1 MIGAIGRDAM
11 GRAVTTTARR
21 FIAALALLA
30 VAAPP
35 PAVADDVADFYR
47 GKTLTIVVA
56 HEPGTGFD
64 VYARVLQRHL
74 RRHIPGNPGV
84 VVQNMPGVGGIAAA
98 NWLYNVAPKDGTVV
112 SSFVYTVP
120 FEPLM
125 ANNAARFD
133 PAKFNWIG
141 NMEEGVAVC
150 GLSKAAGVATFD
162 DMRRTETLIGGA
174 SITGALM
181 RSALAVKNLFGAKI
195 RVVAGY
201 KGTASMKIAVA
212 RGEIHG
218 VCGLLMSTITSA
230 WREDYQAGNFRPMI
244 QLSGRTRIPSI
255 TSVDDFAKS
264 DEDRQVHGLIFGA
277 QALGKLYAAPPGI
290 PVALRDALRA
300 ALNATMKDPAFV
312 AEAAKTQM
320 DVSPMTG
327 TEVEAFIAGLSAAS
341 PAVIARVKQAYT
353 P

>member
-1 MIGAIGRDAM
+1 MIDAKRGNAM
-11 GRAVTTTARR
+11 GGSVITTTARYV
-21 FIAALALLA
+21 IAMALLA
-30 VAAPP
+30 GVTM
-35 PAVADDVADFYR
+35 PAGADEVADFYK
-47 GKTLTIVVA
+47 GKTVTLVVG

-74 RRHIPGNPGV
+74 RPHIPGNPSV
-84 VVQNMPGVGGIAAA
+84 IVQNMPGVGGIAAA
-98 NWLYNVAPKDGTVV
+98 NWLYNSAPRDGTVV

-133 PAKFNWIG
+133 PTKFNWIG

-150 GLSKAAGVATFD
+150 GLSKAAGVTTFEQ
-162 DMRRTETLIGGA
+162 MRTTETLIGGA
-174 SITGALM
+174 SVNGALA

-201 KGTASMKIAVA
+201 KGTASMKIAIA
-212 RGEIHG
+212 RDEIRG
-218 VCGLLMSTITSA
+218 VCGLLMSTITST
-230 WREDYQAGNFRPMI
+230 WREDYEAGNFFPVI
-244 QLSGRTRIPSI
+244 QLSGRTRIGKI
-255 TSVDDFAKS
+255 ANVDDFVKS
-264 DEDRQVHGLIFGA
+264 DDDRQVHGLIFGA
-277 QALGKLYAAPPGI
+277 QALGKLYAAPPGV
-290 PVALRDALRA
+290 PAVRRDALRA
-300 ALNATMKDPAFV
+300 ALMAAMKDPAFV

-327 TEVEAFIAGLSAAS
+327 AEVEAFIAGLSVAS
-341 PAVIARVKQAYT
+341 PAVIERVKQAYM

>member
-1 MIGAIGRDAM
+1 M
-11 GRAVTTTARR
+11 GMVMTTARHL
-21 FIAALALLA
+21 FAAVALL
-30 VAAPP
+30 VAAAPS
-35 PAVADDVADFYR
+35 AVADDVADFYK
-47 GKTLTIVVA
+47 GKTLTIVVG

-98 NWLYNVAPKDGTVV
+98 NWLYNAAPRDGTVV

-133 PAKFNWIG
+133 PTKFNWIG

-150 GLSKAAGVATFD
+150 GLSKAAGVATFE
-162 DMRRTETLIGGA
+162 DMRTTETLIGGA
-174 SITGALM
+174 SVNGALA
-181 RSALAVKNLFGAKI
+181 RSAFAVKNLFGAKMKI
-195 RVVAGY
+195 VAGY

-230 WREDYQAGNFRPMI
+230 WREDYEAGNFRPMI
-244 QLSGRTRIPSI
+244 QLSGRKRIPSI
-255 TSVDDFAKS
+255 PSVDDFAKS

-277 QALGKLYAAPPGI
+277 QALGKLYAAPPGV
-290 PVALRDALRA
+290 PAPLRDALRA
-300 ALNATMKDPAFV
+300 ALLATMKDAAFV

-327 TEVEAFIAGLSAAS
+327 SEVEAFIAGLSAPS
-341 PAVIARVKQAYT
+341 PSVIARVKQAFA

>member
-1 MIGAIGRDAM
+1 M
-11 GRAVTTTARR
+11 GMVMTTARH
-21 FIAALALLA
+21 FFAAVALL
-30 VAAPP
+30 VAAAP
-35 PAVADDVADFYR
+35 PAVADDVADFYK

-133 PAKFNWIG
+133 PTKFNWIG

-150 GLSKAAGVATFD
+150 GLAKAAGVATFE
-162 DMRRTETLIGGA
+162 DMRKTETLIGGA

-230 WREDYQAGNFRPMI
+230 WREDYEAGNFRPMI
-244 QLSGRTRIPSI
+244 QLSGRMRIPSI
-255 TSVDDFAKS
+255 PSVDDFAKS

-300 ALNATMKDPAFV
+300 ALLATMKDAAFV
-312 AEAAKTQM
+312 AEAARTQM

>member
-1 MIGAIGRDAM
+1 MM
-11 GRAVTTTARR
+11 TARW
-21 FIAALALLA
+21 IVAA
-30 VAAPP
+30 VALVAAAQ
-35 PAVADDVADFYR
+35 PAAADDVADFYK
-47 GKTLTIVVA
+47 GKSVTIVVG

-74 RRHIPGNPGV
+74 RHYIPGSPGV

-98 NWLYNVAPKDGTVV
+98 NWLYNAAPKDGTVV

-133 PAKFNWIG
+133 PTKFSWIG

-150 GLSKAAGVATFD
+150 GLSKAAGVLTFD
-162 DMRRTETLIGGA
+162 DMRKIDTLIGGA
-174 SITGALM
+174 SVNGALA
-181 RSALAVKNLFGAKI
+181 RSALAVKNLFGARIK
-195 RVVAGY
+195 VVAGY

-212 RGEIHG
+212 RGEVHG
-218 VCGLLMSTITSA
+218 VCGLLMSTITST
-230 WREDYQAGNFRPMI
+230 WREEYEAGNFRPII
-244 QLSGRTRIPSI
+244 QLSGRTRVG
-255 TSVDDFAKS
+255 TMTHVDDLVKS
-264 DEDRQVHGLIFGA
+264 EDDRQVHGLIFGA

-290 PVALRDALRA
+290 PAARRDALRTALMA
-300 ALNATMKDPAFV
+300 AMKDPAFV

-327 TEVEAFIAGLSAAS
+327 AEVETFIAGLSAPS
-341 PAVIARVKQAYT
+341 PAVMARVKQAFT

>member
-1 MIGAIGRDAM
+1 M
-11 GRAVTTTARR
+11 TTARH
-21 FIAALALLA
+21 FIAVLALLA
-30 VAAPP
+30 AAAP
-35 PAVADDVADFYR
+35 AAADDVADFYK
-47 GKTLTIVVA
+47 GKTLTIVVG

-74 RRHIPGNPGV
+74 RRHIPGSPGV

-98 NWLYNVAPKDGTVV
+98 NWLYNAAPKDGTVV

-133 PAKFNWIG
+133 PTKFNWIG

-150 GLSKAAGVATFD
+150 GLSKAAGIASFD
-162 DMRRTETLIGGA
+162 DMRTTETLMGGA

-181 RSALAVKNLFGAKI
+181 RSSLAVRNLFGARI

-201 KGTASMKIAVA
+201 KGTASMKIAIA

-230 WREDYQAGNFRPMI
+230 WREDYEAGNFLPVI
-244 QLSGRTRIPSI
+244 QLSGRARIPSI
-255 TSVDDFAKS
+255 PNVDDFAKS
-264 DEDRQVHGLIFGA
+264 DQDRQVHGLIFGA
-277 QALGKLYAAPPGI
+277 QALGKLYAAPPGV
-290 PVALRDALRA
+290 PVALRDALRT
-300 ALNATMKDPAFV
+300 ALMATMQDPAFV

-341 PAVIARVKQAYT
+341 PAVIARVKQAFT

>member
-1 MIGAIGRDAM
+1 MNPKRTL
-11 GRAVTTTARR
+11 AVV
-21 FIAALALLA
+21 ALLA
-30 VAAPP
+30 VVTPAA
-35 PAVADDVADFYR
+35 ADDVADFYK
-47 GKTLTIVVA
+47 GKTVTIVVA

-74 RRHIPGNPGV
+74 RRHIPGSPGV

-98 NWLYNVAPKDGTVV
+98 NWLYSSAPRDGTVL

-125 ANNAARFD
+125 ANSAARFD
-133 PAKFNWIG
+133 PTKFNWIG

-150 GLSKAAGVATFD
+150 GLAKAAGVASFD
-162 DMRRTETLIGGA
+162 EMRTTETMIGGA
-174 SITGALM
+174 SVNGALM
-181 RSALAVKNLFGAKI
+181 RSALAVKNLFGARMKL
-195 RVVAGY
+195 VAGY
-201 KGTASMKIAVA
+201 KGTASMKIAIA
-212 RGEIHG
+212 RGEVHG

-230 WREDYQAGNFRPMI
+230 WREDYEAGNFRPII
-244 QLSGRTRIPSI
+244 QLSGRARIPSI
-255 TSVDDFAKS
+255 PNVDDFAKS

-277 QALGKLYAAPPGI
+277 QALGKLYAAPPDI
-290 PVALRDALRA
+290 PVARRDALRS
-300 ALNATMKDPAFV
+300 ALMTTMKDPAFV

-327 TEVEAFIAGLSAAS
+327 EEVEAFIAGLSGAS
-341 PAVIARVKQAYT
+341 PAVLARVKQAFA

>member
-1 MIGAIGRDAM
+1 M
-11 GRAVTTTARR
+11 TTARH
-21 FIAALALLA
+21 FIAVLALLA
-30 VAAPP
+30 AAAP
-35 PAVADDVADFYR
+35 AAADDVADFYK
-47 GKTLTIVVA
+47 GKTLTIVVG

-98 NWLYNVAPKDGTVV
+98 NWLYNAAPKDGTVV

-133 PAKFNWIG
+133 PTKFNWIG

-150 GLSKAAGVATFD
+150 GLSKAAGIATFD
-162 DMRRTETLIGGA
+162 HMRTTETLMGGA
-174 SITGALM
+174 SVTGALM
-181 RSALAVKNLFGAKI
+181 RSSLAVRNLFGARI

-201 KGTASMKIAVA
+201 KGTASMKIAIA

-230 WREDYQAGNFRPMI
+230 WREDYEAGNFLPVI
-244 QLSGRTRIPSI
+244 QLSGRARIASI
-255 TSVDDFAKS
+255 PNVDDFAKS
-264 DEDRQVHGLIFGA
+264 DQDRQVHGLIFGA
-277 QALGKLYAAPPGI
+277 QALGKLYAAPPEI
-290 PVALRDALRA
+290 PASRRDALRTALMA
-300 ALNATMKDPAFV
+300 AMQDPAFV

-327 TEVEAFIAGLSAAS
+327 AEVEAFIAGLSSAS
-341 PAVIARVKQAYT
+341 PIVVARMKQAFK

>member
-1 MIGAIGRDAM
+1 M
-11 GRAVTTTARR
+11 GMVMTTARHL
-21 FIAALALLA
+21 FAAVALL
-30 VAAPP
+30 VAAAPS
-35 PAVADDVADFYR
+35 AVADDVADFYK
-47 GKTLTIVVA
+47 GKTLTIVVG

-98 NWLYNVAPKDGTVV
+98 NWLYNAAPRDGTVV

-133 PAKFNWIG
+133 PTKFNWIG

-150 GLSKAAGVATFD
+150 GLSKAAGVATFE
-162 DMRRTETLIGGA
+162 DMRTTETLIGGA
-174 SITGALM
+174 SVNGALA
-181 RSALAVKNLFGAKI
+181 RSALAVKNLFGAKMKI
-195 RVVAGY
+195 VAGY

-230 WREDYQAGNFRPMI
+230 WREDYEAGNFRPMI
-244 QLSGRTRIPSI
+244 QLSGRKRIPSI
-255 TSVDDFAKS
+255 PSVDDFAKS

-277 QALGKLYAAPPGI
+277 QALGKLYAAPPGV
-290 PVALRDALRA
+290 PAPLRDALRA
-300 ALNATMKDPAFV
+300 ALLATMKDAAFV

-327 TEVEAFIAGLSAAS
+327 SEVEAFIAGLSAPS
-341 PAVIARVKQAYT
+341 PSVIARVKQAFA

>member
-1 MIGAIGRDAM
+1 
-11 GRAVTTTARR
+11 
-21 FIAALALLA
+21 
-30 VAAPP
+30 
-35 PAVADDVADFYR
+35 
-47 GKTLTIVVA
+47 
-56 HEPGTGFD
+56 
-64 VYARVLQRHL
+64 VLQRHL
-74 RRHIPGNPGV
+74 RPYIPGNPTL

-98 NWLYNVAPKDGTVV
+98 NWLYNAAPKDGTVV

-125 ANNAARFD
+125 ANNNARFD
-133 PAKFNWIG
+133 PTKFNWIG

-150 GLSKAAGVATFD
+150 GLSKAPGVATFEQ
-162 DMRRTETLIGGA
+162 MRTTETLMGGA

-181 RSALAVKNLFGAKI
+181 RSALAVRNLFGAKI

-201 KGTASMKIAVA
+201 KGTASMKIAIA

-230 WREDYQAGNFRPMI
+230 WREDYEAGNFRPII
-244 QLSGRTRIPSI
+244 QLSGRVRIPSI
-255 TSVDDFAKS
+255 PSVDDFVKS
-264 DEDRQVHGLIFGA
+264 DDDRQVHGLIFGA
-277 QALGKLYAAPPGI
+277 QALGKLYAAPPGV
-290 PVALRDALRA
+290 PAARRDALRA
-300 ALNATMKDPAFV
+300 ALMATMKDPAFV

-327 TEVEAFIAGLSAAS
+327 AEVEAFIAGLSAAS
-341 PAVIARVKQAYT
+341 PAVIERVKQAYT

>member
-1 MIGAIGRDAM
+1 MVM
-11 GRAVTTTARR
+11 TTAVRYV
-21 FIAALALLA
+21 IAAVGMLA
-30 VAAPP
+30 AATH
-35 PAVADDVADFYR
+35 PAAAEDVADFYK
-47 GKTLTIVVA
+47 GKTVTIVVG

-74 RRHIPGNPGV
+74 RRHIPGGPGV

-98 NWLYNVAPKDGTVV
+98 NWLYNSAPRDGTVL

-125 ANNAARFD
+125 ANAAARFD
-133 PAKFNWIG
+133 PTKFNWIG

-150 GLSKAAGVATFD
+150 GLSKAAGVATFE
-162 DMRRTETLIGGA
+162 DMRTTEAIIGGA
-174 SITGALM
+174 SVNGALA
-181 RSALAVKNLFGAKI
+181 RSALAVRNLFGARMKL
-195 RVVAGY
+195 VTGY

-218 VCGLLMSTITSA
+218 VCGLLMSTITST
-230 WREDYQAGNFRPMI
+230 WREDFEAGNFRPII
-244 QLSGRTRIPSI
+244 QLSGRARIASI
-255 TSVDDFAKS
+255 ANVDDFAKS
-264 DEDRQVHGLIFGA
+264 DDDRQVHGLIFGA
-277 QALGKLYAAPPGI
+277 QALGKLYAAPPEI
-290 PVALRDALRA
+290 PVGRRDALRA
-300 ALNATMKDPAFV
+300 ALVATMKDAAFV

-327 TEVEAFIAGLSAAS
+327 AEVEAFIAGLSAAS
-341 PAVIARVKQAYT
+341 PSVIARVKQAFT

>member
-1 MIGAIGRDAM
+1 MGARVM
-11 GRAVTTTARR
+11 TRTARNLV
-21 FIAALALLA
+21 AA
-30 VAAPP
+30 VAFLAAGVP
-35 PAVADDVADFYR
+35 PAAADEVADFYK
-47 GKTLTIVVA
+47 GKTLTIVVG

-74 RRHIPGNPGV
+74 RRHIPGSPAV
-84 VVQNMPGVGGIAAA
+84 VVQNMSGVGGIVAA
-98 NWLYNVAPKDGTVV
+98 NWLYNAAPRDGTVL

-133 PAKFNWIG
+133 PTKFNWIG

-150 GLSKAAGVATFD
+150 GLSKEPGVTSFEQ
-162 DMRRTETLIGGA
+162 MRTTETLMGGA

-201 KGTASMKIAVA
+201 KGTASMKIAIA

-218 VCGLLMSTITSA
+218 VCGLLMSTITST
-230 WREDYQAGNFRPMI
+230 WREDYEAGNFRPII
-244 QLSGRTRIPSI
+244 QLSGRVRIPSLPN
-255 TSVDDFAKS
+255 VDDFVKS
-264 DEDRQVHGLIFGA
+264 EDDRQVHGLIFGA
-277 QALGKLYAAPPGI
+277 QALGKLYAAPPGV
-290 PVALRDALRA
+290 PAARRDALRA
-300 ALNATMKDPAFV
+300 ALMATMKDPAFV

-327 TEVEAFIAGLSAAS
+327 QEVEAFIAGLSVAS
-341 PAVIARVKQAYT
+341 PAVIERVKQAYT